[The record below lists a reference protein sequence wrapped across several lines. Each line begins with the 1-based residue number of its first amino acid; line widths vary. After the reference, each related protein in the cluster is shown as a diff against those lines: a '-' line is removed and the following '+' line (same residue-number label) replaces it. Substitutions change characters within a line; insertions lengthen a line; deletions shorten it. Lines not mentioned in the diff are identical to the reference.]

1 MMTACCFVY
10 PALFSSLCLWFPRF
24 SCFALAFT
32 RHFRADFRLCYG
44 ILADSAFLCV
54 VIGIIKE
61 HPAVCLY
68 AAKCSVFGLF
78 GFFCLF
84 FFPAWLCLNRF
95 YQLLRLFDFLKVVYL
110 YKVGAEPVFYFLA
123 GHVFA

>member
-1 MMTACCFVY
+1 MMTASRSRYSLLYFLLLGFY
-10 PALFSSLCLWFPRF
+10 FPLLGFIPLYFPAFLGFT
-24 SCFALAFT
+24 AAFN

-68 AAKCSVFGLF
+68 AARCSVFVYSVSFACFFSLR
-78 GFFCLF
+78 GF
-84 FFPAWLCLNRF
+84 
-95 YQLLRLFDFLKVVYL
+95 V
-110 YKVGAEPVFYFLA
+110 
-123 GHVFA
+123 